1 MDTSSLVNQLDTMI
15 RALDLLISDAVGI
28 KAKAIILKNKAK
40 EQEKTQRFVEVLA
53 KKYGDQIFDVE
64 G

>member
-1 MDTSSLVNQLDTMI
+1 METGSLVDQLDTLV

-28 KAKAIILKNKAK
+28 KAKVMILKNKAK